1 MSDKAVDNLWKVWET
16 VLTKMGSR
24 LQNERVI
31 DTWFK
36 PLKINKIDG
45 NTVYIEIPNQIF
57 YKGLAPFLDIFKQVL
72 EEVLGKNSELQW
84 ILPEAQSITQ
94 EQFNHKDQTNI
105 PCENLN
111 PDYVFENFVVGPC
124 NRLAHAASLAVA
136 QSPGVAY
143 NPLFIY
149 GDVGLG
155 KTHLMQAIGHSVY
168 EASRGYVA
176 YLPCEIFV
184 NQFIHSIQ
192 TKTTHL
198 FRNRFRKADILLI
211 DDIHFLAGKEGTQEE
226 FFHTFNTLYDQRKQ
240 IVLSSDKPPKEISD
254 LEKRLVSRFEWGL
267 VVDLQPPDFET
278 RVAILKKKCETKHL
292 FLSDDVIFYL
302 AENISDN
309 IRLLEGALNR
319 LVAVSSLFEKDLNVN
334 VAKEYLKEIIISQ
347 KKLVTIQKIID
358 AVADYF
364 RVSVH
369 DVKSQ
374 RRVRNLV
381 VPRQIA
387 MYLARELTTS
397 SLTSIAEEFGGKDH
411 TTVIH
416 ACKKVK
422 ATIEKDE
429 NMRAIVNKLIN
440 ILNI

>member
-1 MSDKAVDNLWKVWET
+1 MTENSVDKLWKTWER
-16 VLTKMGSR
+16 VLALLSER
-24 LQNERVI
+24 LKNDRVI

-36 PLKINKIDG
+36 PLKINKIEQ
-45 NTVYIEIPNQIF
+45 NTVFIEIPNQLF
-57 YKGLAPFLDIFKQVL
+57 YKGLSPFIDTLREALV
-72 EEVLGKNSELQW
+72 EVTGENLALNW
-84 ILPEAQSITQ
+84 ILSESTSGVQ
-94 EQFNHKDQTNI
+94 EDIIREKNI
-105 PCENLN
+105 LQGENLN
-111 PDYVFENFVVGPC
+111 PDYVFDTFVVGPC

-136 QSPGVAY
+136 QSPGIAY

-155 KTHLMQAIGHSVY
+155 KTHLMQAIGYMAKTLVN
-168 EASRGYVA
+168 ANVA

-184 NQFIHSIQ
+184 NQFIYSIQ

-240 IVLSSDKPPKEISD
+240 IVLSSDRPPKEISA
-254 LEKRLVSRFEWGL
+254 LERRLVSRFEWGL

-278 RVAILKKKCETKHL
+278 RVAILKKKCEIKNIQ
-292 FLSDDVIFYL
+292 LSDDVIFYI

-319 LVAVSSLFEKDLNVN
+319 LVAISSLFEKNLNME
-334 VAKEYLKEIIISQ
+334 VAREYLKEILSSQ
-347 KKLVTIQKIID
+347 KKVVTVQKIQEV
-358 AVADYF
+358 VAEYF
-364 RVSVH
+364 KISLNEL
-369 DVKSQ
+369 KSQ
-374 RRVRNLV
+374 RRIKDLV
-381 VPRQIA
+381 IPRQIA
-387 MYLARELTTS
+387 MHLARELTTS

-416 ACKKVK
+416 ACKKIKTV
-422 ATIEKDE
+422 IEKDE
-429 NMRAIVNKLIN
+429 NIRAIISKIINKLN
-440 ILNI
+440 L